1 MKLVLAKFI
10 FAGVLTLCFFGC
22 AGGPFSQLVN
32 QADCHIV
39 QGGSFAEEGMIN
51 FPLVSPMTKSSLW
64 NAL

>member
-1 MKLVLAKFI
+1 MKLAPAKFI

-39 QGGSFAEEGMIN
+39 QGGSFAGEGMIN
-51 FPLVSPMTKSSLW
+51 FPLGLPNDKK
-64 NAL
+64 